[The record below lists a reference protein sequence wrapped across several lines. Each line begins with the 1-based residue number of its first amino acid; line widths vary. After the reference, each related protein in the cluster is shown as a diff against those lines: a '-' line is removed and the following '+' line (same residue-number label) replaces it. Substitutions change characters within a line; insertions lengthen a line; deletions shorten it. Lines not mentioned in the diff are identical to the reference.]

1 MIEISDS
8 TLTKDRGEKRV
19 NYAKGGIGV
28 YWIVNLI
35 DRQVEVY
42 TLRRRGGYGKPRIYK
57 PGQSVPV
64 VIDATEIGLIV
75 VAEILPRI
83 APSAESDRA

>member
-8 TLTKDRGEKRV
+8 TLTKHRGEKQV
-19 NYAKGGIGV
+19 NYARGGISV

-35 DRQVEVY
+35 DHQVKVF
-42 TLRRRGGYGKPRIYK
+42 TGSSSDTDSSCVIFR

-64 VIDATEIGLIV
+64 VIDDVEVGQIPV
-75 VAEILPRI
+75 NDILPRI
-83 APSAESDRA
+83 APAATSNGP